1 MDILDRITVNPR
13 LDATLT
19 QQLAQQFTWL
29 IASGQLRPGDRL
41 PSVRQLAERLSISV
55 NTVRGVY
62 QKLEAVGLAQTRH
75 GAGTR
80 VLAVDAR
87 RLAQI
92 AAAERSHT
100 VGVILPSLANPFYH
114 ALLQGLEE
122 VAHPDRT
129 MLFVSS
135 THDDPSEA
143 WRYFAQLSAKQVDGI
158 IVVSHDTSGFLAPS
172 TTISDGGSPLLPVI
186 TVDWPEAAGYAVMM
200 DLAGAG
206 YQATRHLLE
215 HGHRRV
221 GVITFDPDSANVKPI
236 HAGYGRAL
244 QEAGIEP
251 DPALTAC
258 VPAFEMAAGAE
269 GARKLLALHQPPTAI
284 FAIADTLALGAMCAI
299 KAASLRIPQDI
310 ALVGFNDI
318 PTAGL
323 VDPPLTTVAAPA
335 REMGHA
341 AMKMLQ
347 DLIASRRPS
356 LRRVVLPVSLVVRQ
370 SCGTHEPITSPCDVA
385 APEDS

>member
-13 LDATLT
+13 LEATLT

-62 QKLEAVGLAQTRH
+62 QKLEADGLAQTRH
-75 GAGTR
+75 GAGTH

-114 ALLQGLEE
+114 ALLQGVEE
-122 VAHPDRT
+122 VAHPGRT

-143 WRYFAQLSAKQVDGI
+143 WRYFAQLSTKQVDGI
-158 IVVSHDTSGFLAPS
+158 IVVSHDTSGFLTPG
-172 TTISDGGSPLLPVI
+172 TGLPDRGSSLLPIV
-186 TVDWPEAAGYAVMM
+186 TVDWPEAPGYAVMM
-200 DLAGAG
+200 DLASAG
-206 YQATRHLLE
+206 YQATQHLLA

-221 GVITFDPDSANVKPI
+221 GMITFERESANVVPVN
-236 HAGYGRAL
+236 AGYHRAL
-244 QEAGIEP
+244 REAGIEAE
-251 DPALTAC
+251 PALIAR
-258 VPAFEMAAGAE
+258 VPAFDMAAGMA
-269 GARKLLALHQPPTAI
+269 GARQLLGLTQPPTAI
-284 FAIADTLALGAMCAI
+284 FTIADMLALGAIGLLKEMGI
-299 KAASLRIPQDI
+299 RIPQDVAI
-310 ALVGFNDI
+310 ASFNDI
-318 PTAGL
+318 SPAAL
-323 VDPPLTTVAAPA
+323 IHPALTTVHAPA
-335 REMGHA
+335 REMGA
-341 AMKMLQ
+341 EAMQMLQ
-347 DLIASRRPS
+347 DLIAGKEPAQ
-356 LRRVVLPVSLVVRQ
+356 RRVVLPISLVVRQ
-370 SCGTHEPITSPCDVA
+370 SCGMHL
-385 APEDS
+385 